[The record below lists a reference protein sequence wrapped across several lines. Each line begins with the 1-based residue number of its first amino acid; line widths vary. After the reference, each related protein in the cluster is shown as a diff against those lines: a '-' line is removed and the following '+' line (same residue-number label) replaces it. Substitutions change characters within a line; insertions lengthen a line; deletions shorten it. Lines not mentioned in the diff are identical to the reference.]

1 MANLQIKNMPL
12 KDKINGEEDVL
23 IQDDGVTKRV
33 KAKNLTGNNSG
44 ATIPEGGITK
54 DMLDEELNI
63 VVDKVQNLPFKS
75 ASFSVSFDIRG
86 NEMNTGKVW
95 SSGTMDVS
103 VETGTDYK
111 IITFSNT
118 GTSNATYQISPKY
131 LTNTGS
137 GEMYARFVYEVL
149 DVTTPDTPSTSIPRF
164 LDAANATHFPK
175 TIGEHK
181 EVYKVTA
188 ATGSYGIK
196 IEFQLAA
203 GATFKIKLKRFTL
216 VDFAGSDYDLDRV
229 TNYFELYENDY
240 SGALVFSPTLDDSSI
255 PDGLISPRMLNDKLD
270 DITRANKWKGK
281 TYVSYGDSITISGVW
296 QKYAV
301 ESLGLIHVNKGVGGT
316 TLCGDETDTT
326 CGFQDARIDSFP
338 DSVDVISI
346 MFGTNDWSRN
356 KVIGNDDGDTTTY
369 KGAMG
374 VTIRKLQTKYPTARI
389 IIIAPPFRTDSL
401 WDAETPVEPTRGV
414 GLIGFGDCCEEMAE
428 KYGCSFINSYRD
440 MGVNIYNFK
449 HFLQEE
455 TWPVHLNAL
464 GGERLGVLLLS
475 KLLEIAPLN

>member
-1 MANLQIKNMPL
+1 MANLQIKDMPL

-33 KAKNLTGNNSG
+33 KAKNLGG
-44 ATIPEGGITK
+44 TISESGITK
-54 DMLDEELNI
+54 NMLDEELNI
-63 VVDKVQNLPFKS
+63 VVDKVQKLPFKS
-75 ASFSVSFDIRG
+75 ASFPVSFDIKG
-86 NEMNTGKVW
+86 NDLNTNKVW
-95 SSGTMDVS
+95 GSGTVDVT

-111 IITFSNT
+111 IMTFSNT
-118 GTSNATYQISPKY
+118 GTSNAIYQMSPRY

-149 DVTTPDTPSTSIPRF
+149 DITTPDAPATSVPRF
-164 LDAANATHFPK
+164 LDTPNAKHFPN
-175 TIGEHK
+175 TIGEHD

-188 ATGSYGIK
+188 NTGSNGFK
-196 IEFQLAA
+196 IEIQVAA

-216 VDFAGSDYDLDRV
+216 VDFAGSGYELDQI
-229 TNYFELYENDY
+229 TNYFELYEDDY
-240 SGALVFSPTLDDSSI
+240 SGALVFSPTLNVLNV
-255 PDGLISPRMLNDKLD
+255 PDGLISPKMLNDNLN

-281 TYVSYGDSITISGVW
+281 TYVSYGDSITAQGVW

-316 TLCGDETDTT
+316 TLCGDETKTN
-326 CGFQDARIDSFP
+326 CGFHDARIDSFP

-346 MFGTNDWSRN
+346 MFGTNDWSQN
-356 KVIGNDDGDTTTY
+356 KVIGNDDGDVTTY

-389 IIIAPPFRTDSL
+389 IIIAPPFRADSQ
-401 WDAETPVEPTRGV
+401 WDAETPVEPTRGA
-414 GLIGFGDCCEEMAE
+414 GILGFGDCCEEMAE